1 MLNLDIE
8 KAFDTLWHEGLIFKL
23 LQTKFPPFIIK
34 IINSYITSRSFQVFV
49 TENAKKLEE
58 LKQILGP
65 SFPIDIISSKIDLPE
80 LQGEIDEICKKKCL
94 EASSMVKG
102 PVTVE
107 DTCLCFNALKGLP
120 GPYIK
125 WFLGNLGPEG
135 LFRLFAGFDDKTAQA
150 ICTFAYH
157 SGNALEEVVLFK
169 GITDGT
175 IVNPR
180 GSREFGWDP
189 CFQPEGFNQ
198 TYAEM
203 PKEDKNKISHRFKA
217 LDLLRNYFTKDSN
230 VIKI

>member
-1 MLNLDIE
+1 MHIIQV
-8 KAFDTLWHEGLIFKL
+8 KHQYKL
-23 LQTKFPPFIIK
+23 TR
-34 IINSYITSRSFQVFV
+34 SRC
-49 TENAKKLEE
+49 
-58 LKQILGP
+58 I
-65 SFPIDIISSKIDLPE
+65 
-80 LQGEIDEICKKKCL
+80 
-94 EASSMVKG
+94 
-102 PVTVE
+102 
-107 DTCLCFNALKGLP
+107 
-120 GPYIK
+120 
-125 WFLGNLGPEG
+125 
-135 LFRLFAGFDDKTAQA
+135 RL
-150 ICTFAYH
+150 YY

-217 LDLLRNYFTKDSN
+217 LDFLRNYFTKESN